1 MSQKVCMAE
10 TEKVMILNEDN
21 QIEIK
26 TLKYFAD
33 LVESPELAEKVLK
46 NIKIFGK
53 TKWTT
58 IKAIHTRKLWENERL
73 FKLKTMSATVILTGD
88 QKIPVIRSNNEL
100 ILRTSEMRAGDTV
113 LLLAPLGLKDHLKG
127 EDLKRHTLRQGIMAF
142 EPALNYYSK
151 LVGIETDEGFY
162 SVNDVV
168 FAQNV

>member
-1 MSQKVCMAE
+1 
-10 TEKVMILNEDN
+10 
-21 QIEIK
+21 
-26 TLKYFAD
+26 
-33 LVESPELAEKVLK
+33 
-46 NIKIFGK
+46 
-53 TKWTT
+53 
-58 IKAIHTRKLWENERL
+58 
-73 FKLKTMSATVILTGD
+73 MSATVILTGD